1 VIGWLKRMFES
12 RSHKEL
18 RASRRDLHDNKN
30 EMQRSIATARQS
42 GKKSSVALKVAEQA
56 LKMLEKHK
64 DYYRDED

>member
-1 VIGWLKRMFES
+1 MIDWLKSLFES
-12 RSHKEL
+12 ESHKAFK
-18 RASRRDLHDNKN
+18 RARKDLHDNRN

-56 LKMLEKHK
+56 LKMLEQHK

>member
-1 VIGWLKRMFES
+1 VIDWLKRLFEGG
-12 RSHKEL
+12 SHKKFKQAREV
-18 RASRRDLHDNKN
+18 LHDSKN

-56 LKMLEKHK
+56 LKTLERHK